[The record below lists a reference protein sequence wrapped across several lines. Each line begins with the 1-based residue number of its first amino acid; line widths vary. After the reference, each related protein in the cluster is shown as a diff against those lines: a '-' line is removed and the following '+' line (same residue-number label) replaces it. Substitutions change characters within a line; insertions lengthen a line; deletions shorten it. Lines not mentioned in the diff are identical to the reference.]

1 MDTVGFEL
9 WISPNYVLSRNFKQL
24 MHVALIVA

>member
-1 MDTVGFEL
+1 MDVVRLEL
-9 WISPNYVLSRNFKQL
+9 WISPNYVLSGNFKQL